1 MIDVNQYN
9 NGKKGGRVRVRAHID
24 IIDKTTLKISSI
36 PYGITTTS
44 LIDSIVRANDTGKIK
59 IKHIEDNTAENV
71 EIVISLI
78 KGISP
83 NVTIDALYA
92 FTNCEVSISPNC
104 CIIINNKP
112 EFISAN
118 ELLEISTN
126 NTVNL
131 LKMELEH
138 KLIRLNEKY
147 HQTILEKFDQ
157 TSWYMEMIGNLDLTG

>member
-83 NVTIDALYA
+83 NVTIDALYS
-92 FTNCEVSISPNC
+92 FTNCEISISPNC
-104 CIIINNKP
+104 CVINKNKP
-112 EFISAN
+112 EFITVDD
-118 ELLEISTN
+118 LLKISTF
-126 NTVNL
+126 NTVDL
-131 LKMELEH
+131 LKL
-138 KLIRLNEKY
+138 K
-147 HQTILEKFDQ
+147 DP
-157 TSWYMEMIGNLDLTG
+157 